1 MARETVPETRKRLR
15 EAALQQLRE
24 AEKLGG
30 KSAELY
36 RELGAM
42 YDDPKTADR
51 AIEYYSRGLE
61 VEAGHPQLRLNRA
74 LAYAQYL
81 QDYKNA
87 RADLA
92 EAAKVADS
100 HADAGKIRVETQTCL
115 GYVCAR
121 QKQVAAAQAA
131 ATLALLYERENGRT
145 HFITLHNVACIFA
158 ELSLT
163 DPDHA
168 RAHQD
173 VCLTHLRRAIA
184 EWRRV
189 GKAPSE
195 VSLIKNEPSFRSLR
209 ELPKFQELIADPK
222 K

>member
-1 MARETVPETRKRLR
+1 MCFALGENQDGLEALDAYLAVNQPFDSDSAEAHEKRGKVLRRLMARETVPETRKRLR
-15 EAALQQLRE
+15 EAARQQLRE

-115 GYVCAR
+115 GYVCRR

-168 RAHQD
+168 HTRMYA
-173 VCLTHLRRAIA
+173 
-184 EWRRV
+184 
-189 GKAPSE
+189 
-195 VSLIKNEPSFRSLR
+195 
-209 ELPKFQELIADPK
+209 
-222 K
+222 